1 MKYRCLKNFCGFG
14 LHMQMPNINSEVNL
28 SFSYFG
34 SIIVRCNTI
43 YMKLRLDIPSIAF
56 TFPYKKGDNI
66 RPYRVTKIMQ
76 WKNQKHF
83 STEIKRYIYLIF
95 LLSKIIKRL
104 SVCKYVHRK

>member
-1 MKYRCLKNFCGFG
+1 M
-14 LHMQMPNINSEVNL
+14 
-28 SFSYFG
+28 
-34 SIIVRCNTI
+34 CNTI
-43 YMKLRLDIPSIAF
+43 YMKLRLDIPSTSF
-56 TFPYKKGDNI
+56 TFPYKKGDNT

-83 STEIKRYIYLIF
+83 STEIKRHIYLIF